1 MRTAVRFA
9 AQAGRTAVTIP
20 NLSRYPHD
28 MHSHK
33 EKTMNR
39 TDIDIHDRNQ
49 WPRLLMALPAAD
61 VHRAIAALSAVLS
74 IEDLQLPQSG
84 LGLLTLQDSALGD
97 SYFPGEIPLA
107 RARVR
112 VSGDAGSAEGAA
124 LILDDRALLARA
136 IAVIDAVLSA
146 KLDGHQALEP
156 LLHAGAARIA
166 QRNAERGAMLA
177 ATRVNF
183 SLFGTEEDDDD

>member
-33 EKTMNR
+33 EETMNR
-39 TDIDIHDRNQ
+39 PDIDIHDRSQ

-61 VHRAIAALSAVLS
+61 VHRAIAALADALA

-84 LGLLTLQDSALGD
+84 LGLLTLRDSALGD
-97 SYFPGEIPLA
+97 NYFPGEIPLA

-112 VSGDAGSAEGAA
+112 VSSGSGCAEGAA
-124 LILDDRALLARA
+124 LILDDRASLARA
-136 IAVIDAVLSA
+136 IAILDAVLAA

-156 LLHAGAARIA
+156 LLHAGAERIA
-166 QRNAERGAMLA
+166 QQKAGRGAMLA